1 MLEKCQLS
9 ANEIESLGVLNF
21 ETVSGALSQ
30 IELTSLS
37 HTVVTDNTGKTI
49 YDSAAPD
56 DSGMTYTLYPEI
68 LQALNGNDIFTW
80 NFENKLMHSKAAVPV
95 YSFGQLT
102 GCVYITEHDSQQGI
116 LIASLQTNIF
126 AITVI
131 LEIAV
136 ILFSLLFVT
145 IYTSRF
151 RKITS
156 SIRTVRA
163 GDYSHKIEMRGHDEL
178 SALSDEFNDLVERL
192 QRSENKRRQFVSDA
206 SHELKTPLASIK
218 LLSDSILQNTM
229 DPETVKEFVND
240 IGNEADRL
248 NRMSQKL
255 LNLAKTEDH
264 PEPDLEIV
272 YIRPTIEKVC
282 RMLQTIADNNR
293 VSITIDIQQDT
304 TILVQEDDLYQILFN
319 LVENGIKYNKPD
331 GFLTITLSRNEDQ
344 ACITI
349 QDTGMGIPADALEHI
364 FERFYR
370 VDKARSRSTGG
381 SGLGLSIVRSM
392 VDRNKGTI
400 RAESIENSGTVF
412 YLSFPAFDLE
422 ESDETT

>member
-1 MLEKCQLS
+1 
-9 ANEIESLGVLNF
+9 
-21 ETVSGALSQ
+21 
-30 IELTSLS
+30 
-37 HTVVTDNTGKTI
+37 
-49 YDSAAPD
+49 
-56 DSGMTYTLYPEI
+56 
-68 LQALNGNDIFTW
+68 
-80 NFENKLMHSKAAVPV
+80 
-95 YSFGQLT
+95 
-102 GCVYITEHDSQQGI
+102 
-116 LIASLQTNIF
+116 
-126 AITVI
+126 
-131 LEIAV
+131 
-136 ILFSLLFVT
+136 
-145 IYTSRF
+145 
-151 RKITS
+151 
-156 SIRTVRA
+156 
-163 GDYSHKIEMRGHDEL
+163 
-178 SALSDEFNDLVERL
+178 
-192 QRSENKRRQFVSDA
+192 
-206 SHELKTPLASIK
+206 
-218 LLSDSILQNTM
+218 M

-282 RMLQTIADNNR
+282 RMLQTIAANNR